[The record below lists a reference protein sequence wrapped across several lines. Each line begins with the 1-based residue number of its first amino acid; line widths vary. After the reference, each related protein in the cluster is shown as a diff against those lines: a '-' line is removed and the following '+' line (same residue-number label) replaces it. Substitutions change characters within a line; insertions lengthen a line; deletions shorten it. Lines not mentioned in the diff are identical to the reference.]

1 MLNFAWTLISLLVWI
16 IAGLHLIMTIGIWW
30 ATLRT
35 LGLSSL
41 RHSPRIL
48 RLSFRAG
55 PIRELLVMMLTTLV
69 VIFIIYANSSEY
81 RVGSAQNA
89 LLLIVVLCCTL
100 FFVPP
105 AALVFSSSTNR
116 QLRWALTLKGLIR
129 GRRVISLLDTAY
141 MRPEPSLDDVWAV
154 VSRRS
159 LTLTDILR
167 TSDLNNW
174 HAGVRELIEITP
186 IVIVDTRVCTPALLF
201 EASTML
207 APQNLYK
214 AIFVIGDDGAC
225 PVLETLLDN
234 GGISAAC
241 KASIVREAELSEVLR
256 SLITS
261 RYSLPK
267 PGSFPSPPSTIG
279 ERAGRGRQR
288 PGKSI
293 PVTAAN
299 QVVAI
304 PRAVERLSTPLT
316 FFWRSMAKVILV
328 QVLMSLICGLLILA
342 WPRMIVSSS
351 QELTLWF
358 LIACNLVFGPIYF
371 YLARSLKKVYLE
383 GDSLYVS
390 DYSKECE
397 IHISQIRQVTGPDW
411 TTLRRITLHLNEPS
425 VFGKKIVFAGT
436 LLSAGLTARDL
447 QHRLYRQG
455 ERERKPNLQ
464 E

>member
-1 MLNFAWTLISLLVWI
+1 MLGSAWTLISSLVWI
-16 IAGLHLIMTIGIWW
+16 LAGLYLIMTISIWW
-30 ATLRT
+30 ASLRT

-55 PIRELLVMMLTTLV
+55 PIRELSLVMLTTLIAILV
-69 VIFIIYANSSEY
+69 IYANSNEY

-89 LLLIVVLCCTL
+89 LLLIMALCCTL

-105 AALVFSSSTNR
+105 VALVFSSSTNR

-141 MRPEPSLDDVWAV
+141 MRPEPGLDDVWAV

-186 IVIVDTRVCTPALLF
+186 IVVVDTRVCTPALLF

-214 AIFVIGDDGAC
+214 AIFVIDDDGAC
-225 PVLETLLDN
+225 PVLQALLDN
-234 GGISAAC
+234 GGIPSDC
-241 KASIVREAELSEVLR
+241 KASIVKKGELRQVLQ

-261 RYSLPK
+261 RDSLPK
-267 PGSFPSPPSTIG
+267 PGSFPSSPSTIG
-279 ERAGRGRQR
+279 ERAGRSRQR
-288 PGKSI
+288 QSKSI
-293 PVTAAN
+293 PETAAN
-299 QVVAI
+299 
-304 PRAVERLSTPLT
+304 RLSTPLT
-316 FFWRSMAKVILV
+316 FFWRLMANVILV
-328 QVLMSLICGLLILA
+328 QVMISLICGLLILA

-351 QELTLWF
+351 QEFTLWF

-371 YLARSLKKVYLE
+371 YLGRSLKKVYLE

-390 DYSKECE
+390 DYSKECK
-397 IHISQIRQVTGPDW
+397 IHLSQICRVTGPDW

-455 ERERKPNLQ
+455 ERERKPNPQ